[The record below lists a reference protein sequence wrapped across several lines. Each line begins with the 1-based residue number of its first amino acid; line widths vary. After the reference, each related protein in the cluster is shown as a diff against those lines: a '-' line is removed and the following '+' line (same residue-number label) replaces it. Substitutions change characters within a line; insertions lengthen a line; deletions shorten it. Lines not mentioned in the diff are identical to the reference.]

1 MIKYRLLKIGW
12 MHMNKKDFPIFNEK
26 IYGNPLIF
34 LDSAASAQKSD
45 VVLNAMEKMARTY
58 YANVHRGAYYL
69 SEMSTI
75 AYEDARKTVA
85 HFIGAREKDIIF
97 VRGATEGLNLI
108 AQTYGRTLKEGDEV
122 LLTEAE
128 HHSNLVP
135 WQLLASEKGIIVKFA
150 EVTEEGTLNIDDF
163 KSKLSDKTKLVGI
176 THMSNV
182 LGTLFPIKEVTRLA
196 HEAGALVLIDGCQ
209 GIVHEKVDVSE
220 IGCDFYASSGHKLYG
235 PTGIGFLYAKA
246 ELMNTLQPWQGGGD
260 MVKTVTFEK
269 STFAETPARFEAGT
283 PAIIEAIGFAEAL
296 RYLEKADIEE
306 IEKHEEK
313 IMNAL
318 KDGLWSIKGVKPLG
332 DMSLKKSLVSFNI
345 EGLHPQDVAMLL
357 DKQGVAVRVGHH
369 CAEPVTEKYG
379 VSSSI
384 RASIGLYND
393 LEDITAF
400 IKALEKSK
408 AILL

>member
-1 MIKYRLLKIGW
+1 
-12 MHMNKKDFPIFNEK
+12 MNKKDFPIFNER

-34 LDSAASAQKSD
+34 LDSAASAQKPET
-45 VVLNAMEKMARTY
+45 VLAAMEKMARTY

-85 HFIGAREKDIIF
+85 HFIGAREKDVIF
-97 VRGATEGLNLI
+97 VRGATEGMNLV
-108 AQTYGRTLKEGDEV
+108 AQTYGRTLLPGDEI
-122 LLTEAE
+122 LLSEAE

-135 WQLLASEKGIIVKFA
+135 WQLLAAEKGVLLRFA
-150 EVTEEGTLNIDDF
+150 RVTDDGLLDMDDF
-163 KSKLSDKTKLVGI
+163 KSKLSSKTKLVGM

-196 HEAGALVLIDGCQ
+196 HESGALVLIDGCQ
-209 GIVHEKVDVSE
+209 GIVHEKVDMRD

-246 ELMNTLQPWQGGGD
+246 ELMNTLSPWQGGGD

-283 PAIIEAIGFAEAL
+283 PAIVEAVGLAAAL
-296 RYLEKADIEE
+296 RYLEGLTLNAIET
-306 IEKHEEK
+306 HEETV
-313 IMNAL
+313 MNAL
-318 KDGLWSIKGVKPLG
+318 KDGLWSVQGVKPLG
-332 DMSLKKSLVSFNI
+332 NMALKKSLISFNI
-345 EGLHPQDVAMLL
+345 EGFHPQDIAMLL
-357 DKQGVAVRVGHH
+357 DKQGIAVRVGHH

-393 LEDITAF
+393 LEDVAAF
-400 IKALEKSK
+400 IKALEKAK
-408 AILL
+408 AILA

>member
-1 MIKYRLLKIGW
+1 
-12 MHMNKKDFPIFNEK
+12 MNKKDFPIFNEK

-34 LDSAASAQKSD
+34 LDSAASAQKPET
-45 VVLNAMEKMARTY
+45 VLATMEKMARTY

-85 HFIGAREKDIIF
+85 RFIGAREKDVIF
-97 VRGATEGLNLI
+97 VRGATEGMNLV
-108 AQTYGRTLKEGDEV
+108 AQTYGRTLLPGDEI
-122 LLTEAE
+122 LLSEAE

-135 WQLLASEKGIIVKFA
+135 WQLLAAEKGVLLRFA
-150 EVTEEGTLNIDDF
+150 RVTDDGLLDMDDF
-163 KSKLSDKTKLVGI
+163 KSKLSSKTKLVGM

-196 HEAGALVLIDGCQ
+196 HESGALVLIDGCQ
-209 GIVHEKVDVSE
+209 GIVHEKVDMRD

-246 ELMNTLQPWQGGGD
+246 ELMNTLSPWQGGGD

-283 PAIIEAIGFAEAL
+283 PAIVEAVGLAAAL
-296 RYLEKADIEE
+296 RYLEGLTLNAIET
-306 IEKHEEK
+306 HEETV
-313 IMNAL
+313 MNAL
-318 KDGLWSIKGVKPLG
+318 KDGLWSVQGVKPLG
-332 DMSLKKSLVSFNI
+332 NMALKKSLISFNI
-345 EGLHPQDVAMLL
+345 EGFHPQDIAMLL
-357 DKQGVAVRVGHH
+357 DKQGIAVRVGHH

-393 LEDITAF
+393 LEDVAAF
-400 IKALEKSK
+400 IKALEKAK
-408 AILL
+408 AILA

>member
-1 MIKYRLLKIGW
+1 
-12 MHMNKKDFPIFNEK
+12 MNKKDFPIFNEK

-34 LDSAASAQKSD
+34 LDSAASAQKPET
-45 VVLNAMEKMARTY
+45 VLATMEKMARTY

-85 HFIGAREKDIIF
+85 RFICAREKDVIF
-97 VRGATEGLNLI
+97 VRGATEGMNLV
-108 AQTYGRTLKEGDEV
+108 AQTYGRTLLPGDEI
-122 LLTEAE
+122 LLSEAE

-135 WQLLASEKGIIVKFA
+135 WQLLAAEKGVLLRFA
-150 EVTEEGTLNIDDF
+150 RVTDDGLLDMDDF
-163 KSKLSDKTKLVGI
+163 KSKLSSKTKLVGM

-209 GIVHEKVDVSE
+209 GIVHEKVDMRD

-235 PTGIGFLYAKA
+235 PTGIGFLYAKV
-246 ELMNTLQPWQGGGD
+246 ELMNTLSPWQGGGD

-283 PAIIEAIGFAEAL
+283 PAIVEAVGLAAAL
-296 RYLEKADIEE
+296 RYLEGLTLNAIET
-306 IEKHEEK
+306 HEETV
-313 IMNAL
+313 MNAL
-318 KDGLWSIKGVKPLG
+318 KDGLWSVQGVKPLG
-332 DMSLKKSLVSFNI
+332 NMALKKSLISFNI
-345 EGLHPQDVAMLL
+345 EGFHPQDIAMLL
-357 DKQGVAVRVGHH
+357 DKQGIAVRVGHH

-393 LEDITAF
+393 LEDVAAF
-400 IKALEKSK
+400 IKALEKAK
-408 AILL
+408 AILA

>member
-1 MIKYRLLKIGW
+1 
-12 MHMNKKDFPIFNEK
+12 MNKKDFPIFNEK

-34 LDSAASAQKSD
+34 LDSAASAQKPET
-45 VVLNAMEKMARTY
+45 VLATMEKMARTY

-85 HFIGAREKDIIF
+85 RFIGAREKDVIF
-97 VRGATEGLNLI
+97 VRGATEGMNLV
-108 AQTYGRTLKEGDEV
+108 AQTYGRTLLPGDEI
-122 LLTEAE
+122 LLSEAE

-135 WQLLASEKGIIVKFA
+135 WQLLAAEKGVLLRFA
-150 EVTEEGTLNIDDF
+150 RVTDDGLLDMDDF
-163 KSKLSDKTKLVGI
+163 KSKLSSKIKLVGM

-209 GIVHEKVDVSE
+209 GIVHEKVDMRD

-246 ELMNTLQPWQGGGD
+246 ELMNTLSPWQGGGD

-283 PAIIEAIGFAEAL
+283 PAIVEAVGLAAAL
-296 RYLEKADIEE
+296 RYLEGLTLNAIET
-306 IEKHEEK
+306 HEETV
-313 IMNAL
+313 MNAL
-318 KDGLWSIKGVKPLG
+318 KDGLWSVQGVKPLG
-332 DMSLKKSLVSFNI
+332 NMALKKSLISFNI
-345 EGLHPQDVAMLL
+345 EGFHPQDIAMLL
-357 DKQGVAVRVGHH
+357 DKQGIAVRVGHH

-393 LEDITAF
+393 LEDVAAF
-400 IKALEKSK
+400 IKALEKAK
-408 AILL
+408 AILA

>member
-1 MIKYRLLKIGW
+1 
-12 MHMNKKDFPIFNEK
+12 MNKKDFPIFNEK

-34 LDSAASAQKSD
+34 LDSAASAQKPET
-45 VVLNAMEKMARTY
+45 VLAAMEKMARTY

-85 HFIGAREKDIIF
+85 HFIGAREKDVIF
-97 VRGATEGLNLI
+97 VRGATEGMNLV
-108 AQTYGRTLKEGDEV
+108 AQTYGRTLLPGDEI
-122 LLTEAE
+122 LLSEAE

-135 WQLLASEKGIIVKFA
+135 WQLLAAEKGVLLRFA
-150 EVTEEGTLNIDDF
+150 RVTDDGLLDMDDF
-163 KSKLSDKTKLVGI
+163 KSKLSSKTKLVGM

-209 GIVHEKVDVSE
+209 GIVHEKVDMRD

-235 PTGIGFLYAKA
+235 PTGIGFLYAKV
-246 ELMNTLQPWQGGGD
+246 ELMNTLSPWQGGGD

-283 PAIIEAIGFAEAL
+283 PAIVEAVGLAAAL
-296 RYLEKADIEE
+296 RYLEGLTLNAIET
-306 IEKHEEK
+306 HEETV
-313 IMNAL
+313 MNAL
-318 KDGLWSIKGVKPLG
+318 KDGLWSVQGVKPLG
-332 DMSLKKSLVSFNI
+332 NMALKKSLISFNI
-345 EGLHPQDVAMLL
+345 EGFHPQDIAMLL
-357 DKQGVAVRVGHH
+357 DKQGIAVRVGHH

-393 LEDITAF
+393 LEDVAAF
-400 IKALEKSK
+400 IKALEKAK
-408 AILL
+408 AILA

>member
-1 MIKYRLLKIGW
+1 
-12 MHMNKKDFPIFNEK
+12 MNKKDFPIFNEK

-34 LDSAASAQKSD
+34 LDSAASAQKPET
-45 VVLNAMEKMARTY
+45 VLATMEKMARTY

-85 HFIGAREKDIIF
+85 HFIGAREKDVIF
-97 VRGATEGLNLI
+97 VRGATEGMNLV
-108 AQTYGRTLKEGDEV
+108 AQTYGRTLLPGDEI
-122 LLTEAE
+122 LLSEAE

-135 WQLLASEKGIIVKFA
+135 WQLLAAEKGVLLRFA
-150 EVTEEGTLNIDDF
+150 RVTDDGLLDMDDF
-163 KSKLSDKTKLVGI
+163 KSKLSSKTKLVGM

-196 HEAGALVLIDGCQ
+196 HESGALVLIDGCQ
-209 GIVHEKVDVSE
+209 GIVHEKVDMRD

-246 ELMNTLQPWQGGGD
+246 ELMNTLSPWQGGGD

-283 PAIIEAIGFAEAL
+283 PAIVEAVGLAAAL
-296 RYLEKADIEE
+296 RYLEGLTLNAIET
-306 IEKHEEK
+306 HEETV
-313 IMNAL
+313 MNAL
-318 KDGLWSIKGVKPLG
+318 KDGLWSVQGVKPLG
-332 DMSLKKSLVSFNI
+332 NMALKKSLISFNI
-345 EGLHPQDVAMLL
+345 EGFHPQDIAMLL
-357 DKQGVAVRVGHH
+357 DKQGIAVRVGHH

-393 LEDITAF
+393 LEDVAAF
-400 IKALEKSK
+400 IKALEKAK
-408 AILL
+408 AILA

>member
-1 MIKYRLLKIGW
+1 
-12 MHMNKKDFPIFNEK
+12 MNKKDFPIFNEK

-34 LDSAASAQKSD
+34 LDSAASAQKPET
-45 VVLNAMEKMARTY
+45 VLAAMEKMARTY

-85 HFIGAREKDIIF
+85 RFIGAREKDVIF
-97 VRGATEGLNLI
+97 VRGATEGMNLV
-108 AQTYGRTLKEGDEV
+108 AQTYGRTLLPGDEI
-122 LLTEAE
+122 LLSEAE

-135 WQLLASEKGIIVKFA
+135 WQLLAAEKGVLLRFA
-150 EVTEEGTLNIDDF
+150 RVTDDGLLDMDDF
-163 KSKLSDKTKLVGI
+163 KSKLSSKTKLVGM

-196 HEAGALVLIDGCQ
+196 HESGALVLIDGCQ
-209 GIVHEKVDVSE
+209 GIVHEKVDMRD

-246 ELMNTLQPWQGGGD
+246 ELMNTLSPWQGGGD

-283 PAIIEAIGFAEAL
+283 PAIVEAVGLAAAL
-296 RYLEKADIEE
+296 RYLEGLTLNAIET
-306 IEKHEEK
+306 HEETV
-313 IMNAL
+313 MNAL
-318 KDGLWSIKGVKPLG
+318 KDELWSVQGVKPLG
-332 DMSLKKSLVSFNI
+332 NMALKKSLISFNI
-345 EGLHPQDVAMLL
+345 EGFHPQDIAMLL
-357 DKQGVAVRVGHH
+357 DKQGIAVRVGHH

-393 LEDITAF
+393 LEDVAAF
-400 IKALEKSK
+400 IKALEKAK
-408 AILL
+408 AILA

>member
-1 MIKYRLLKIGW
+1 
-12 MHMNKKDFPIFNEK
+12 MNKKDFPIFNEK

-34 LDSAASAQKSD
+34 LDSAASAQKPET
-45 VVLNAMEKMARTY
+45 VLAAMEKMARTY

-85 HFIGAREKDIIF
+85 RFIGAREKDVIF
-97 VRGATEGLNLI
+97 VRGATEGMNLV
-108 AQTYGRTLKEGDEV
+108 AQTYGRTLLPGDEI
-122 LLTEAE
+122 LLSEAE

-135 WQLLASEKGIIVKFA
+135 WQLLAAEKGVLLRFA
-150 EVTEEGTLNIDDF
+150 RVTDDGLLDMDDF
-163 KSKLSDKTKLVGI
+163 KSKLSSKTKLVGM

-196 HEAGALVLIDGCQ
+196 HESGALVLIDGCQ
-209 GIVHEKVDVSE
+209 GIVHEKVDMRD

-246 ELMNTLQPWQGGGD
+246 ELMNTLSPWQGGGD

-283 PAIIEAIGFAEAL
+283 PAIVEAVGLAAAL
-296 RYLEKADIEE
+296 RYLEGLTLNAIET
-306 IEKHEEK
+306 HEETV
-313 IMNAL
+313 MNAL
-318 KDGLWSIKGVKPLG
+318 KDGLWSVQGVKPLG
-332 DMSLKKSLVSFNI
+332 NMALKKSLISFNI
-345 EGLHPQDVAMLL
+345 EGFHPQDIAMLL
-357 DKQGVAVRVGHH
+357 DKQGIAVRVGHH

-393 LEDITAF
+393 LEDVAAF
-400 IKALEKSK
+400 IKALEKAK
-408 AILL
+408 AILA

>member
-1 MIKYRLLKIGW
+1 
-12 MHMNKKDFPIFNEK
+12 MNKKDFPIFNEK

-34 LDSAASAQKSD
+34 LDSAASAQKPET
-45 VVLNAMEKMARTY
+45 VLAAMEKMARTY

-85 HFIGAREKDIIF
+85 HFIGAREKDVIF
-97 VRGATEGLNLI
+97 VRGATEGMNLV
-108 AQTYGRTLKEGDEV
+108 AQTYGRTLLPGDEI
-122 LLTEAE
+122 LLSEAE

-135 WQLLASEKGIIVKFA
+135 WQLLAAEKGVLLRFA
-150 EVTEEGTLNIDDF
+150 RVTDDGLLDMDDF
-163 KSKLSDKTKLVGI
+163 ESKLSSKTKLVGM

-209 GIVHEKVDVSE
+209 GIVHEKVDMRD

-246 ELMNTLQPWQGGGD
+246 ELMNTLSPWQGGGD

-283 PAIIEAIGFAEAL
+283 PAIVEAVGLAAAL
-296 RYLEKADIEE
+296 RYLEGLTLNAIET
-306 IEKHEEK
+306 HEETV
-313 IMNAL
+313 MNAL
-318 KDGLWSIKGVKPLG
+318 KDGLWSVQGVKPLG
-332 DMSLKKSLVSFNI
+332 NMALKKSLISFNI
-345 EGLHPQDVAMLL
+345 EGFHPQDIAMLL
-357 DKQGVAVRVGHH
+357 DKQGIAVRVGHH

-393 LEDITAF
+393 LEDVAAF
-400 IKALEKSK
+400 IKALEKAK
-408 AILL
+408 AILA

>member
-1 MIKYRLLKIGW
+1 
-12 MHMNKKDFPIFNEK
+12 MNKKDFPIFNEK

-34 LDSAASAQKSD
+34 LDSAASAQKPET
-45 VVLNAMEKMARTY
+45 VLATMEKMARTY

-85 HFIGAREKDIIF
+85 HFIGAREKDVIF
-97 VRGATEGLNLI
+97 VRGATEGMNLV
-108 AQTYGRTLKEGDEV
+108 AQTYGRTLLPGDEI
-122 LLTEAE
+122 LLSEAE

-135 WQLLASEKGIIVKFA
+135 WQLLAAEKGVLLRFA
-150 EVTEEGTLNIDDF
+150 RVTDDGLLDMDDF
-163 KSKLSDKTKLVGI
+163 KSKLSSKTKLVGM

-182 LGTLFPIKEVTRLA
+182 LGTLFPIKEVTQLA

-209 GIVHEKVDVSE
+209 GIVHEKVDMRD

-246 ELMNTLQPWQGGGD
+246 ELMNTLSPWQGGGD

-283 PAIIEAIGFAEAL
+283 PAIVEAVGLAAAL
-296 RYLEKADIEE
+296 RYLEGLTLNAIET
-306 IEKHEEK
+306 HEETV
-313 IMNAL
+313 MNAL
-318 KDGLWSIKGVKPLG
+318 KDGLWSVQGVKPLG
-332 DMSLKKSLVSFNI
+332 NMALKKSLISFNI
-345 EGLHPQDVAMLL
+345 EGFHPQDIAMLL
-357 DKQGVAVRVGHH
+357 DKQGIAVRVGHH

-393 LEDITAF
+393 LEDVAAF
-400 IKALEKSK
+400 IKALEKAK
-408 AILL
+408 AILA

>member
-1 MIKYRLLKIGW
+1 
-12 MHMNKKDFPIFNEK
+12 MNKKDFPIFNER

-34 LDSAASAQKSD
+34 LDSAASAQKPET
-45 VVLNAMEKMARTY
+45 VLAAMEKMARMY

-85 HFIGAREKDIIF
+85 RFIGAREKDVIF
-97 VRGATEGLNLI
+97 VRGATEGMNLV
-108 AQTYGRTLKEGDEV
+108 AQTYGRTLLPGDEI
-122 LLTEAE
+122 LLSEAE

-135 WQLLASEKGIIVKFA
+135 WQLLAAEKGVLLRFA
-150 EVTEEGTLNIDDF
+150 RVTDDGLLDMDDF
-163 KSKLSDKTKLVGI
+163 KSKLSSKTKLVGM

-182 LGTLFPIKEVTRLA
+182 LGTLFPIKEVTRLV

-209 GIVHEKVDVSE
+209 GIVHEKVDMRD

-246 ELMNTLQPWQGGGD
+246 ELMNTLSPWQGGGD

-283 PAIIEAIGFAEAL
+283 PAIVEAVGLAAAL
-296 RYLEKADIEE
+296 RYLEGLTLNAIET
-306 IEKHEEK
+306 HEETV
-313 IMNAL
+313 MNAL
-318 KDGLWSIKGVKPLG
+318 KDGLWSVQGVKPLG
-332 DMSLKKSLVSFNI
+332 NMALKKSLISFNI
-345 EGLHPQDVAMLL
+345 EGFHPQDIAMLL
-357 DKQGVAVRVGHH
+357 DKQGIAVRVGHH

-393 LEDITAF
+393 LEDVAAF
-400 IKALEKSK
+400 IKALEKAK
-408 AILL
+408 AILA

>member
-1 MIKYRLLKIGW
+1 
-12 MHMNKKDFPIFNEK
+12 MNKKDFPIFNEK

-34 LDSAASAQKSD
+34 LDSAASAQKPET
-45 VVLNAMEKMARTY
+45 VLAAMEKMARTY

-85 HFIGAREKDIIF
+85 HFIGAREKDVIF
-97 VRGATEGLNLI
+97 VRGATEGMNLV
-108 AQTYGRTLKEGDEV
+108 AQTYGRTLLPGDEI
-122 LLTEAE
+122 LLSEAE

-135 WQLLASEKGIIVKFA
+135 WQLLAAEKGVLLRFA
-150 EVTEEGTLNIDDF
+150 RVTDDGLLDMDDF
-163 KSKLSDKTKLVGI
+163 KSKLSSKTKLVGM

-196 HEAGALVLIDGCQ
+196 HESGALVLIDGCQ
-209 GIVHEKVDVSE
+209 GIVHEKVDMRD

-246 ELMNTLQPWQGGGD
+246 ELMNTLSPWQGGGD

-283 PAIIEAIGFAEAL
+283 PAIVEAVGLAAAL
-296 RYLEKADIEE
+296 RYLEGLTLNAIET
-306 IEKHEEK
+306 HEETV
-313 IMNAL
+313 MNAL
-318 KDGLWSIKGVKPLG
+318 KDGLWSVQGVKPLG
-332 DMSLKKSLVSFNI
+332 NMALKKSLISFNI
-345 EGLHPQDVAMLL
+345 EGFHPQDIAMLL
-357 DKQGVAVRVGHH
+357 DKQGIAVRVGHH

-393 LEDITAF
+393 LEDVAAF
-400 IKALEKSK
+400 IKALEKAK
-408 AILL
+408 AILA

>member
-1 MIKYRLLKIGW
+1 
-12 MHMNKKDFPIFNEK
+12 MNKKDFPIFNER

-34 LDSAASAQKSD
+34 LDSAASAQKPET
-45 VVLNAMEKMARTY
+45 VLAAMEKMARTY

-85 HFIGAREKDIIF
+85 RFIGAREKDVIF
-97 VRGATEGLNLI
+97 VRGATEGMNLV
-108 AQTYGRTLKEGDEV
+108 AQTYGRTLLPGDEI
-122 LLTEAE
+122 LLSEAE

-135 WQLLASEKGIIVKFA
+135 WQLLAAEKGVLLRFA
-150 EVTEEGTLNIDDF
+150 RVTDDGLLDMDDF
-163 KSKLSDKTKLVGI
+163 KSKLSSKTKLVGM

-196 HEAGALVLIDGCQ
+196 HESGALVLIDGCQ
-209 GIVHEKVDVSE
+209 GIVHEKVDMRD

-246 ELMNTLQPWQGGGD
+246 ELMNTLSPWQGGGD

-283 PAIIEAIGFAEAL
+283 PAIVEAVGLAAAL
-296 RYLEKADIEE
+296 RYLEGLTLNAIET
-306 IEKHEEK
+306 HEETV
-313 IMNAL
+313 MNAL
-318 KDGLWSIKGVKPLG
+318 KDGLWSVQGVKPLG
-332 DMSLKKSLVSFNI
+332 NMALKKSLISFNI
-345 EGLHPQDVAMLL
+345 EGFHPQDIAMLL
-357 DKQGVAVRVGHH
+357 DKQGIAVRVGHH

-393 LEDITAF
+393 LEDVAAF
-400 IKALEKSK
+400 IKALEKAK
-408 AILL
+408 AILA

>member
-1 MIKYRLLKIGW
+1 
-12 MHMNKKDFPIFNEK
+12 MNKKDFPIFNER

-34 LDSAASAQKSD
+34 LDSAASAQKPET
-45 VVLNAMEKMARTY
+45 VLAAMEKMARTY

-85 HFIGAREKDIIF
+85 RFIGAREKDVIF
-97 VRGATEGLNLI
+97 VRGATEGMNLV
-108 AQTYGRTLKEGDEV
+108 AQTYGRTLLPGDEI
-122 LLTEAE
+122 LLSEAE

-135 WQLLASEKGIIVKFA
+135 WQLLAAEKGVLLRFA
-150 EVTEEGTLNIDDF
+150 RVTDDGLLDMDDF
-163 KSKLSDKTKLVGI
+163 KSKLSSKTKLVGM

-182 LGTLFPIKEVTRLA
+182 LGTLFPIKEVTRLV

-209 GIVHEKVDVSE
+209 GIVHEKVDMRD

-246 ELMNTLQPWQGGGD
+246 ELMNTLSPWQGGGD

-283 PAIIEAIGFAEAL
+283 PAIVEAVGLAAAL
-296 RYLEKADIEE
+296 RYLEGLTLNAIET
-306 IEKHEEK
+306 HEETV
-313 IMNAL
+313 MNAL
-318 KDGLWSIKGVKPLG
+318 KDGLWSVQGVKPLG
-332 DMSLKKSLVSFNI
+332 NMALKKSLISFNI
-345 EGLHPQDVAMLL
+345 EGFHPQDIAMLL
-357 DKQGVAVRVGHH
+357 DKQGIAVRVGHH

-393 LEDITAF
+393 LEDVAAF
-400 IKALEKSK
+400 IKALEKAK
-408 AILL
+408 AILA

>member
-1 MIKYRLLKIGW
+1 
-12 MHMNKKDFPIFNEK
+12 MNKKDFPIFNEK

-34 LDSAASAQKSD
+34 LDSAASAQKPET
-45 VVLNAMEKMARTY
+45 VLATMEKMARTY

-85 HFIGAREKDIIF
+85 RFIGAREKDVIF
-97 VRGATEGLNLI
+97 VRGATEGMNLV
-108 AQTYGRTLKEGDEV
+108 AQTYGRTLLPGDEI
-122 LLTEAE
+122 LLSEAE

-135 WQLLASEKGIIVKFA
+135 WQLLAAEKGVLLRFA
-150 EVTEEGTLNIDDF
+150 RVTDDGLLDMDDF
-163 KSKLSDKTKLVGI
+163 KSKLSSKTKLVGM

-182 LGTLFPIKEVTRLA
+182 LGTLFPIKEVTQLA

-209 GIVHEKVDVSE
+209 GIVHEKVDMRD

-246 ELMNTLQPWQGGGD
+246 ELMNTLSPWQGGGD

-283 PAIIEAIGFAEAL
+283 PAIVEAVGLAAAL
-296 RYLEKADIEE
+296 RYLEGLTLNAIET
-306 IEKHEEK
+306 HEETV
-313 IMNAL
+313 MNAL
-318 KDGLWSIKGVKPLG
+318 KDGLWSVQGVKPLG
-332 DMSLKKSLVSFNI
+332 NMALKKSLISFNI
-345 EGLHPQDVAMLL
+345 EGFHPQDIAMLL
-357 DKQGVAVRVGHH
+357 DKQGIAVRVGHH

-393 LEDITAF
+393 LEDVAAF
-400 IKALEKSK
+400 IKALEKAK
-408 AILL
+408 AILA

>member
-1 MIKYRLLKIGW
+1 
-12 MHMNKKDFPIFNEK
+12 MNKKDFPIFNEK

-34 LDSAASAQKSD
+34 LDSAASAQKPET
-45 VVLNAMEKMARTY
+45 VLAAMEKMARTY

-85 HFIGAREKDIIF
+85 HFIGAREKDVIF
-97 VRGATEGLNLI
+97 VRGATEGMNLV
-108 AQTYGRTLKEGDEV
+108 AQTYGRTLLPGDEI
-122 LLTEAE
+122 LLSEAE

-135 WQLLASEKGIIVKFA
+135 WQLLAAEKGVLLRFA
-150 EVTEEGTLNIDDF
+150 RVTDDGLLDMDDF
-163 KSKLSDKTKLVGI
+163 KSKLSSKTKLVGM

-209 GIVHEKVDVSE
+209 GIVHEKVDMRD

-246 ELMNTLQPWQGGGD
+246 ELMNTLSPWQGGGD

-283 PAIIEAIGFAEAL
+283 PAIVEAVGLAAAL
-296 RYLEKADIEE
+296 RYLEGLTLNAIET
-306 IEKHEEK
+306 HEETV
-313 IMNAL
+313 MNAL
-318 KDGLWSIKGVKPLG
+318 KDGLWSVQGVKPLG
-332 DMSLKKSLVSFNI
+332 NMALKKSLISFNI
-345 EGLHPQDVAMLL
+345 EGFHPQDIAMLL
-357 DKQGVAVRVGHH
+357 DKQGIAVRVGHH

-393 LEDITAF
+393 LEDVAAF
-400 IKALEKSK
+400 IKALEKAK
-408 AILL
+408 AILA